1 MFSMKA
7 EVLNTFSVPPS
18 EKYPEEA
25 YKVQFVGDQLT
36 RDGQIRKEMVT
47 MGIPKEAFA
56 KLEKLIGQVVSIPIG
71 LFVANGRIQ
80 PFFPKGYA
88 KEISNLGTG
97 SAS

>member
-7 EVLNTFSVPPS
+7 EVINTFSVPPS

-47 MGIPKEAFA
+47 MGIPFEAFNVLKA
-56 KLEKLIGQVVSIPIG
+56 KVGQVVRIPIG
-71 LFVANGRIQ
+71 LFVSNGRIQ
-80 PFFPKGYA
+80 PFFPKGHA
-88 KEISNLGTG
+88 KEIQSSGG
-97 SAS
+97 EV

>member
-7 EVLNTFSVPPS
+7 EVINTFSVPPS

-47 MGIPKEAFA
+47 MGIPFEAFNVLKA
-56 KLEKLIGQVVSIPIG
+56 KVGQVVRIPIG

-80 PFFPKGYA
+80 PFFPKGHA
-88 KEISNLGTG
+88 KEIQSSGG
-97 SAS
+97 EV